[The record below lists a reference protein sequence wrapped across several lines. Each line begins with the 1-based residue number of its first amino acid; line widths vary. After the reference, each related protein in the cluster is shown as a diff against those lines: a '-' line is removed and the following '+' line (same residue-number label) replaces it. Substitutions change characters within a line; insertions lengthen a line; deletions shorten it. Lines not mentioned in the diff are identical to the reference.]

1 MFDGIE
7 LSDGEIKMVSAVDTK
22 ALTFMNPESFTDA
35 TGDIKTIASVID
47 ENQVCILEIPVGA
60 SIAGTKISDKF
71 IQIGLNSSS
80 YANLTNDAL
89 SIVRNACYYL
99 MGLNSAT
106 NAGNFTSASNDMD
119 ANIFVSSDILRIT
132 FEADDYDEVSISMI
146 GISGQV
152 VDQDVIEI
160 YSGHNY
166 YERALSSIVPGVY
179 IIKIQG
185 AHIHHISKFI
195 VEN

>member
-1 MFDGIE
+1 
-7 LSDGEIKMVSAVDTK
+7 
-22 ALTFMNPESFTDA
+22 
-35 TGDIKTIASVID
+35 
-47 ENQVCILEIPVGA
+47 
-60 SIAGTKISDKF
+60 
-71 IQIGLNSSS
+71 
-80 YANLTNDAL
+80 
-89 SIVRNACYYL
+89 
-99 MGLNSAT
+99 GLNSAT
-106 NAGNFTSASNDMD
+106 NTGNFTSTSNDMD